1 MGEWVIE
8 QATVKSL
15 PDILHIEEACF
26 SAPWTRKMIE
36 VELSGNPFAHFLLA
50 KLVPPSEVGSISIVG
65 YLCFWVV
72 FEEVRLMNLA
82 VIESMRHRGIAKALV
97 LQALEAGLTQAAM
110 CAVLEV
116 RASNH
121 AAHALYRSLGFRD
134 VTTRPTYYTNPI
146 EDALLMEL
154 DPIVSESGPLRTHEV
169 DREGGRIRPLQ

>member
-8 QATVKSL
+8 PATVEAL
-15 PDILHIEEACF
+15 PDILQIEEACF

-36 VELSGNPFAHFLLA
+36 AELSGNPFAHFLLA
-50 KLVPPSEVGSISIVG
+50 KQVPLGEGGSVSIVG

-72 FEEVRLMNLA
+72 FEEVRL
-82 VIESMRHRGIAKALV
+82 
-97 LQALEAGLTQAAM
+97 TQAAM
-110 CAVLEV
+110 CAVLEL

-154 DPIVSESGPLRTHEV
+154 DPIVSESGRLTHEV
-169 DREGGRIRPLQ
+169 GREGGRIRPLQ

>member
-8 QATVKSL
+8 PATVEAL
-15 PDILHIEEACF
+15 PDILQIEEACF
-26 SAPWTRKMIE
+26 SAPWTRKMLE
-36 VELSGNPFAHFLLA
+36 AELSGNHFAHFLLA
-50 KLVPPSEVGSISIVG
+50 KQVSPSEVGSVSIVG

-82 VIESMRHRGIAKALV
+82 VIESMRHKGVAKALV
-97 LQALEAGLTQAAM
+97 MQALETGLAQAAR
-110 CAVLEV
+110 CAVLEL

-134 VTTRPTYYTNPI
+134 VTTRSTYYTNPI

-154 DPIVSESGPLRTHEV
+154 DPIVSESGRLTEEV
-169 DREGGRIRPLQ
+169 GREGGRIRPLR

>member
-8 QATVKSL
+8 PATVESL
-15 PDILHIEEACF
+15 PDILQIEEACF
-26 SAPWTRKMIE
+26 SAPWTRKMFHA
-36 VELSGNPFAHFLLA
+36 ELSGNPFAHFLLA
-50 KLVPPSEVGSISIVG
+50 KQVPPLGEVGSISLVG

-82 VIESMRHRGIAKALV
+82 VIESMRHKGIARALV
-97 LQALEAGLTQAAM
+97 IQALEVGLAQAAR

-134 VTTRPTYYTNPI
+134 VTIRPTYYTNPI

-154 DPIVSESGPLRTHEV
+154 DPIVSESSRLTDEV
-169 DREGGRIRPLQ
+169 GRAGGCIRPLQ